1 VKQIGKRRPPGRS
14 PKQVAGVTLVELM
27 VALSIGSFLIIGAVQ
42 VYNQSRQAYV
52 INESIARVQETAQF
66 AMDTI
71 EADLRMASNWGKHS
85 RGDAVEG
92 RFLLDDDVNPLGLTL
107 PATDCGDGWVLDL
120 ERPIAG
126 FNNTYALACPPE
138 GAAQDGSDTL
148 TVRRAAADTSKLP
161 LVPGRL
167 RIQTT
172 RIQGELFDDGVI
184 PPGFDPDPDVSET
197 HDLIVN
203 SYYVAKDSEL
213 LGAGVPTLRRHT
225 LSAAGGAPTI
235 VDQEVAPGIENFQV
249 QFGVDVDQDNSIDRY
264 VNPGDPILDPAEA
277 GYIPAARVMTARV
290 WLVVRSVDREQGVVN
305 RPYQPG
311 DVSLDAA
318 TDDHRRLQVSK
329 TILLRNART

>member
-1 VKQIGKRRPPGRS
+1 
-14 PKQVAGVTLVELM
+14 
-27 VALSIGSFLIIGAVQ
+27 
-42 VYNQSRQAYV
+42 
-52 INESIARVQETAQF
+52 
-66 AMDTI
+66 
-71 EADLRMASNWGKHS
+71 
-85 RGDAVEG
+85 
-92 RFLLDDDVNPLGLTL
+92 
-107 PATDCGDGWVLDL
+107 
-120 ERPIAG
+120 
-126 FNNTYALACPPE
+126 
-138 GAAQDGSDTL
+138 
-148 TVRRAAADTSKLP
+148 
-161 LVPGRL
+161 
-167 RIQTT
+167 
-172 RIQGELFDDGVI
+172 
-184 PPGFDPDPDVSET
+184 VSET

-249 QFGVDVDQDNSIDRY
+249 QFGVDVDQDNSVDRY

-290 WLVVRSVDREQGVVN
+290 WLVVRSVDREPGVVN

-318 TDDHRRLQVSK
+318 TDNHRRLQVSK

>member
-1 VKQIGKRRPPGRS
+1 VKQIEKGRQIRRS

-92 RFLLDDDVNPLGLTL
+92 RFLLDDENPLGLTL

-120 ERPIAG
+120 ERPITG
-126 FNNTYALACPPE
+126 FNNTYALACPPK

-148 TVRRAAADTSKLP
+148 TVRRAAVDTSKLP

-184 PPGFDPDPDVSET
+184 PPGFDPDVSES

-225 LSAAGGAPTI
+225 LSAAAGVPTI

-249 QFGVDVDQDNSIDRY
+249 QFGVDVNQDNSIDRY
-264 VNPGDPILDPAEA
+264 VNPGDPIFDPAEA

-290 WLVVRSVDREQGVVN
+290 WLVVRSVDREPGVVN

-311 DVSLDAA
+311 DVSLGAA